1 MARVHVPTPLR
12 EFTDGQIKVD
22 VEGGTVREV
31 VENLEARFP
40 GLQNR
45 LVQEGALR
53 PGLAVF
59 VDGANSRRGLRTKL
73 REDSEVFFLESIG
86 GGSCGG
92 GVEMGHNWTGHNH
105 VRPVAGFARP

>member
-1 MARVHVPTPLR
+1 MAKVHIPTPLR

-22 VEGGTVREV
+22 VAGDTVRVV
-31 VENLEARFP
+31 VENLESRFP

-45 LVQEGALR
+45 LVQQGDLR

-86 GGSCGG
+86 GGSCGA
-92 GVEMGHNWTGHNH
+92 GVEIQRNWSGRNH
-105 VRPVAGFARP
+105 VRPHDGFARA